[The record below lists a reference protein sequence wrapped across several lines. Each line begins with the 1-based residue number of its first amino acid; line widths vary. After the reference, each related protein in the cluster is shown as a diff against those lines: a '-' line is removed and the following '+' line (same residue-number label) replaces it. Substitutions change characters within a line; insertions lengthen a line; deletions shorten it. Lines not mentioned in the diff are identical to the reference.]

1 MFAACLVTQQ
11 KQLHEDQLSQQKRN
25 QKRQQ
30 QKRGQGNETEEGNCK
45 ELEIEIETGRDERSS
60 MTMQRMQ
67 SDHALHTD
75 NLLSDNRTTRLSS
88 PVLLS
93 DKDDDDDDEDDDD
106 GGGSDSGGRR
116 AHEAA
121 VIAARSVQS
130 RGRRSPV
137 HDVLIHR

>member
-1 MFAACLVTQQ
+1 MFAAYLVTQQ

-25 QKRQQ
+25 QKRKQ
-30 QKRGQGNETEEGNCK
+30 QKKGQGNETEEGNCK
-45 ELEIEIETGRDERSS
+45 ELQIEIETGTDERSS
-60 MTMQRMQ
+60 VTMPRMQ
-67 SDHALHTD
+67 FPDHALHTD

-93 DKDDDDDDEDDDD
+93 DNDDDDDDDDD
-106 GGGSDSGGRR
+106 GGGSNSGGRR
-116 AHEAA
+116 VCEAA